1 MGKKVTV
8 HKNNIENPKNY
19 IGVFEQ
25 LRIDIQQTQ
34 LKAALSVTRE
44 VVLFYWRTGKLLSEM
59 ISKEGWGAKTLQKLS
74 RDLIKAFP
82 DVKGF
87 SLRNLQYMREFAENY
102 PEENYATAVAQ
113 LPWGH
118 NLILLRKLSNLEE
131 RLWYMRQVMENGWSR
146 SVLETWIE
154 SDLYRRKGKAITN
167 FKQTLPLP
175 QSDIA
180 QQVLKDPYNFGFL
193 ALDGEYR
200 ERELEQGLMD
210 HLQKFLVELG
220 DGFAFMG
227 RQFKVEVEDEDY
239 LIDLLFYHVKL
250 RCYFI
255 VELKTTAFD
264 PRDAGQMNFYLSAVD
279 DLLRHPDDQPSIGIL
294 ICKTKSKVKVE
305 YALRNCK
312 SPISVSSYE
321 TKIYKTLPKKFKSSL
336 PTVEEIEA
344 ELSTVK
350 APKEKK
356 KSKAKKKV
364 KG

>member
-1 MGKKVTV
+1 MIKEKSMKEKSTV
-8 HKNNIENPKNY
+8 HKTDVVNLQKYAE
-19 IGVFEQ
+19 VFEL
-25 LRIDIQQTQ
+25 LRADIQQTQ
-34 LKAALSVTRE
+34 LKAALSVTKE
-44 VVLFYWRTGKLLSEM
+44 VILFYWRTGKILSEM
-59 ISKEGWGAKTLQKLS
+59 ISQKGWGAKTLEKLS
-74 RDLIKAFP
+74 RDLIKTFP

-87 SLRNLQYMREFAENY
+87 SLRNLHYMREFAESY
-102 PEENYATAVAQ
+102 SEENCATAVAQ

-118 NLILLRKLSNLEE
+118 NLVLLRKLKNLEE
-131 RLWYMRQVMENGWSR
+131 RLWYAQQIIENGWSR

-154 SDLYRRKGKAITN
+154 SDLYRRKGKAISN

-193 ALDGEYR
+193 TLDKEYR
-200 ERELEQGLMD
+200 EKELEQGLMD
-210 HLQKFLVELG
+210 HLQNFLVELG

-305 YALRNCK
+305 YALRNCN

-344 ELSTVK
+344 ELATVK
-350 APKEKK
+350 TPKEKK
-356 KSKAKKKV
+356 KLR
-364 KG
+364 